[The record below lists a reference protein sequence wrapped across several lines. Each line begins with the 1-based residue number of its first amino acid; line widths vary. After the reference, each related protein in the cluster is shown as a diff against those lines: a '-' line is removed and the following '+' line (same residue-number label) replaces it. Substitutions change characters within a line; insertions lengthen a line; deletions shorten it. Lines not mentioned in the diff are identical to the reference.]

1 MEKDSIGKSVS
12 FKEDG
17 FQESS
22 KSSKIRYNSV
32 KRRSRSNGCFSFT
45 EISIDP
51 NVKSLKHLDSQNL
64 KDGIKKWAKAVV
76 TYAHQVSRYFGSS
89 RNSGSD

>member
-12 FKEDG
+12 LKEG
-17 FQESS
+17 GSQESNKRS
-22 KSSKIRYNSV
+22 KTRYNSV

-51 NVKSLKHLDSQNL
+51 NVKSLKHLDSQKF

-76 TYAHQVSRYFGSS
+76 TYARQVSHHFGSS
-89 RNSGSD
+89 RKSGWA